1 MLFIGGGQ
9 IVKGLFQRERF
20 AGFGPA
26 ALSLSPEPAAL
37 TVIRGRRAGVLREGV
52 RKQAPRLPG
61 VYGMLDAVGELIYVG
76 KARSL
81 RSRLMSYFRPKS
93 RDEKAGKIVAETR
106 RIVWERSPTEFGA
119 LLRELELI
127 RRWQPRWNVQGKPKR
142 MRRVYL
148 CVGRAPAA
156 YLFLAPKPTTRVQ
169 ACFGPVAGMKRAR
182 EAVRRLNDWYRLR
195 DCPQSQQMV
204 FADQREL
211 FPVLRTPGCIRH
223 DIGSCIAPC
232 AAACTQAE
240 YAFHVGGVVDFLE
253 GRDRTPIEQLERQM
267 DEAAVGL
274 EFERAALLRD
284 RLKNLTWLQNHL
296 VRVRESSRESFVYP
310 VEGADGRAL
319 WYLIRAGVARAV
331 ILAPTEEGSR
341 DEASALL
348 AEVFTHEAAPGPVG
362 VNEVD
367 GLLLV
372 SAWFRRH
379 EQEKKL
385 SIEEAR
391 RTTRREEFV

>member
-1 MLFIGGGQ
+1 M
-9 IVKGLFQRERF
+9 KGLFRSETF

-26 ALSLSPEPAAL
+26 GLSLASEPVAI
-37 TVIRGRRAGVLREGV
+37 TTIRGRRPGLLRQGV
-52 RKQAPRLPG
+52 REQAPRLPG
-61 VYGMLDAVGELIYVG
+61 VYGMLDATGELIYVG

-142 MRRVYL
+142 MRRVYI
-148 CVGRAPAA
+148 CVGRSPAA
-156 YLFLAPKPTTRVQ
+156 YLFLAPKPTTRVH
-169 ACFGPVAGMKRAR
+169 ACFGPVAGMKRAA

-195 DCPQSQQMV
+195 DCPQSQVMV
-204 FADQREL
+204 FADQLEL
-211 FPVLRTPGCIRH
+211 FPVVRAPGCIRH
-223 DIGSCIAPC
+223 DIGNCVAPC

-240 YAFHVGGVVDFLE
+240 YSFHVAGAVDFLE
-253 GRDRTPIEQLERQM
+253 GRDRTPLEQLERQM
-267 DEAAVGL
+267 DEASVAL

-284 RLKNLTWLQNHL
+284 RLKNLTWLRNHL
-296 VRVRESSRESFVYP
+296 ERLRESSRESFVYP
-310 VEGADGRAL
+310 VMSADGTPL
-319 WYLIRAGVARAV
+319 WYLVRASVVRAV
-331 ILAPTEEGSR
+331 IPAPI
-341 DEASALL
+341 DEIGRYRASAKL
-348 AEVFTHEAAPGPVG
+348 AEVFTHDTQPRPVG
-362 VNEVD
+362 LDEVD

-379 EQEKKL
+379 KQEAKM
-385 SIEEAR
+385 SIEAAKLALDAQG
-391 RTTRREEFV
+391 